1 MEEATEDT
9 EDTEDMEVVE
19 YRGGPIGP
27 IGPMDPTYGLNG
39 GPSGVPI
46 GPGALY
52 EPKSPTLRMISYDS
66 YDTLSCL

>member
-1 MEEATEDT
+1 MEEATEDM
-9 EDTEDMEVVE
+9 EDMEVVE

-46 GPGALY
+46 GPGLY